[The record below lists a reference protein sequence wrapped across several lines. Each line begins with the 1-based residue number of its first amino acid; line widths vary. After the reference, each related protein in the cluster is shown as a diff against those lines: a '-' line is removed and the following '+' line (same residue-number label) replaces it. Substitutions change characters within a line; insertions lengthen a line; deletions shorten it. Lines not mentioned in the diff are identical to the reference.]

1 MRTQTNRRQGSTN
14 QEHEAQRPVPTPLT
28 TDIELRPRGMQPVS
42 LGRAL
47 APLIHDYIQDMVDA
61 SRELKRLATEAKE
74 AKDRSAEAL
83 LQAKIVEQA
92 TNILRLFRA
101 EPGVAE
107 AKPIRSQ
114 ADVPDWDALPVD
126 VRRKFHEGH
135 GYADRCL
142 GRGWLLRWSNGE
154 KIFSDDPRDYE
165 PLEPVPWVTD
175 EV

>member
-1 MRTQTNRRQGSTN
+1 MRNHPNRRQGSN
-14 QEHEAQRPVPTPLT
+14 DQEHEAQRPVLTPLT
-28 TDIELRPRGMQPVS
+28 TDIELRPRGTQPVS

-47 APLIHDYIQDMVDA
+47 APLIDSYIQDMVDA

-101 EPGVAE
+101 DSGVAE

-114 ADVPDWDALPVD
+114 ADLPGPDDLPAD
-126 VRRKFHEGH
+126 VSKKLDEAFEYAARRLGH
-135 GYADRCL
+135 GWYPRLC
-142 GRGWLLRWSNGE
+142 NGE
-154 KIFSDDPRDYE
+154 KVFSDDPEDYKNFE
-165 PLEPVPWVTD
+165 PDWLPTE

>member
-14 QEHEAQRPVPTPLT
+14 QEHKAQRQVPTPLT
-28 TDIELRPRGMQPVS
+28 TDIELRPRGTQPVS

-47 APLIHDYIQDMVDA
+47 APLIDDYIQDMVDA
-61 SRELKRLATEAKE
+61 SRELKRLATEAKA
-74 AKDRSAEAL
+74 AKDRSAEAA
-83 LQAKIVEQA
+83 LQSKIVEQA

-114 ADVPDWDALPVD
+114 AGPDWDALPGD
-126 VRRKFHEGH
+126 VNRKFDEAYE
-135 GYADRCL
+135 YADRRL
-142 GRGWLLRWSNGE
+142 GHGWYPRVCNGE
-154 KIFSDDPRDYE
+154 KVVSDDPEDYKNFE
-165 PLEPVPWVTD
+165 PDWLPTE